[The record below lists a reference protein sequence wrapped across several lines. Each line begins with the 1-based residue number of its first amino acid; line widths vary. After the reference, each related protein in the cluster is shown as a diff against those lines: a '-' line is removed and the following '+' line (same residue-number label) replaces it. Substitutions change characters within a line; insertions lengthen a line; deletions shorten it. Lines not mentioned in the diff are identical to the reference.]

1 MIHLACLLALR
12 AWSLLAAVAFV
23 EDNAIFEELTT
34 RGVQLNGVTVRLPA
48 PTLADGL
55 SASEQQAALASI
67 ADTNHPVSALVRN
80 AVVAPLVLRM
90 EDEPKKGAV
99 RPRRVDLWFV
109 VYGDIEKLGDE
120 DFLIKQ
126 ANEEARADGQQF
138 SQEGHILTAD
148 ELRTHSISTNSG
160 ERYVAGR
167 FTLFDRVQ
175 ISGTMRT
182 KLTRT
187 AESVT
192 TAGRLDPRFDQKAEF
207 PNVWRSI
214 KRDAEGRASL
224 GRPQPYRG
232 VGWFAKATK
241 LADPAGAILI
251 EVHTVFDEPA
261 EWFNGANLLRSK
273 LPIVLQDKARAV
285 RRRLASAR

>member
-12 AWSLLAAVAFV
+12 AWSLLATVAFV
-23 EDNAIFEELTT
+23 EDNSIFEEFMT

-80 AVVAPLVLRM
+80 AVVAPLVLKI
-90 EDEPKKGAV
+90 EDEPNKGAV

-148 ELRTHSISTNSG
+148 ELRTRGISANSG
-160 ERYVAGR
+160 ERYLAGR

-207 PNVWRSI
+207 PNAWRSI
-214 KRDAEGRASL
+214 TRDAQGRASL
-224 GRPQPYRG
+224 GQPQPYRG